1 MSTPLW
7 VGGQAV
13 VEGVMMRHR
22 NVMAIAFRRGDQT
35 IGLYQEKL
43 VPFADR
49 FPLLRWP
56 VFRGAV
62 VFIESLVTGVRAL
75 NISAAQVLEGEG
87 EELTGWH
94 TALVVCLGLGLGLSL
109 FFILPTLLVR
119 FLPFHSA
126 VGLNLAE
133 GFIRLAL
140 FLAYLALIARWG
152 DIQRFL
158 QYHGAEHKVIHCFEH
173 QAELAPVSARK
184 FSTRHPRCGTSFILT
199 VMIISIVLFSFF
211 GWPSPVQRIII
222 RLGLLPLVA
231 GLSYEVTRLT
241 ARKGWVI
248 SRLLGAPGLW
258 LQALTTREPDEGQ
271 LEVAIR
277 ALQAVLEPVSAIEP
291 CRYKVRADVRKT
303 GDSGEPL

>member
-1 MSTPLW
+1 MSTAHW

-22 NVMAIAFRRGDQT
+22 DVMAIAFRRGDQT

-43 VPFADR
+43 IPLGDR

-56 VFRGAV
+56 ILRGAV
-62 VFIESLVTGVRAL
+62 VFLESLITGMRAL

-94 TALVVCLGLGLGLSL
+94 TVLVVLLGLGLGLGL

-126 VGLNLAE
+126 IGLNLAE
-133 GFIRLAL
+133 GLLRLAI
-140 FLAYLALIARWG
+140 FLAYLTLISRWG
-152 DIQRFL
+152 DIRRFL

-173 QAELAPVSARK
+173 KRAMKPAIARE

-211 GWPSPVQRIII
+211 GWPSPVQRIVI
-222 RLGLLPLVA
+222 RLVLLPLVA
-231 GLSYEVTRLT
+231 GLSYEVTRLI
-241 ARKGWVI
+241 ARKGWFI
-248 SRLLGAPGLW
+248 FGLLGAPGLW
-258 LQALTTREPDEGQ
+258 LQALTTREPDEAQ

-277 ALQAVLEPVSAIEP
+277 ALEAVLEPVSTREP
-291 CRYKVRADVRKT
+291 GR
-303 GDSGEPL
+303 